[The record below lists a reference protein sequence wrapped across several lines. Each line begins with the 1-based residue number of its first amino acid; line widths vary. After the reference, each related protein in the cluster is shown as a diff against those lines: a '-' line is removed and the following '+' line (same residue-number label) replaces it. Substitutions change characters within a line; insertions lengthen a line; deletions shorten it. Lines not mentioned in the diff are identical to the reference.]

1 MYKHPFKKYKGP
13 IPFHQAFLGLILFLF
28 IFNDRVYSQDP
39 GRYKRISLAF
49 EIGNWQ
55 PHSLNDEPRFDTFG
69 AAGAT
74 PFYGFA
80 LSTPLAGELSIRFSL
95 GYWSLRDLEKTE
107 TVHSLTLHPLCVDLK
122 YWLVPDYRLSA
133 YVMYGGGVY
142 WGIEN
147 ETTPFGARLHK
158 ARAGWGASLG
168 AGFDLVITKKLGLG
182 MSFQYHLV
190 HFKEALGGVEDFSG
204 PKITI
209 TAYYFL

>member
-1 MYKHPFKKYKGP
+1 MVQHRFKICRTGIHPG
-13 IPFHQAFLGLILFLF
+13 IILLGLTSFLF
-28 IFNDRVYSQDP
+28 IFAQRVCPQDTE
-39 GRYKRISLAF
+39 RYKRLSLAF

-80 LSTPLAGELSIRFSL
+80 FSTPIVGELGIRFSL
-95 GYWSLRDLEKTE
+95 GYWSLRDLEETE
-107 TVHSLTLHPLCVDLK
+107 TVHSLTLHPICVDLK

-133 YVMYGGGVY
+133 FVMYGGGVY

-147 ETTPFGARLHK
+147 DTTPFGAKLRK

-168 AGFDLVITKKLGLG
+168 AGFDLVITKKFGLG

-190 HFKEALGGVEDFSG
+190 HFKEPLGGVEDFSG
-204 PKITI
+204 PKITF
-209 TAYYFL
+209 TAFYFL